1 MFGHDDWYNSGAV
14 EPDDCE
20 QWPLMKERAN
30 RVAERKG
37 ESYEWGWLQNKYVQS
52 ATNFGLVYDDG
63 DADTWAASNSLG
75 VRPAFLIKLS

>member
-1 MFGHDDWYNSGAV
+1 MFGHDDWYSSGAV

-37 ESYEWGWLQNKYVQS
+37 ESYEWGWLQNKCVRS
-52 ATNFGLVYDDG
+52 ATHFCAVGNGG
-63 DADTWAASNSLG
+63 NANAWNASNSLG

>member
-1 MFGHDDWYNSGAV
+1 M

-52 ATNFGLVYDDG
+52 ATLFCYVTSGGGAAAWN
-63 DADTWAASNSLG
+63 ASNSLG